1 MNINSLQAQPPT
13 EEVPEEVT
21 SPAGCLAAGPEG
33 TPCMAIPMKGTT
45 HCYQHS
51 LTVADERS
59 AARRRG
65 GRARGK
71 QITATAARARGESVP
86 AGEEDMTSAVAIRRL
101 MARTFEDVRAG
112 RLSSKQGQVMVSAA
126 RLALDV
132 CLKDQD
138 ARLAELEALV
148 EAQRPRGRR

>member
-1 MNINSLQAQPPT
+1 
-13 EEVPEEVT
+13 
-21 SPAGCLAAGPEG
+21 
-33 TPCMAIPMKGTT
+33 MAIPLRGTT

-51 LTVADERS
+51 PTVADDRS

-65 GRARGK
+65 GRARGR
-71 QITATAARARGESVP
+71 QITARAARARVESAP

-101 MARTFEDVRAG
+101 MARVFEDVRAG

-138 ARLAELEALV
+138 ARLAELEAIV
-148 EAQRPRGRR
+148 EAQRPMTARGRR